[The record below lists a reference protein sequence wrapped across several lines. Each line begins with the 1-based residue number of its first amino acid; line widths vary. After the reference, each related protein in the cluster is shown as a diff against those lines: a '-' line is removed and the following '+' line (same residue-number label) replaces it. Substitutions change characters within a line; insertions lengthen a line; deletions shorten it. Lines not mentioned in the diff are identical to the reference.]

1 MHLVVSRQPWRV
13 SEQGSDKVGERS
25 VGRGIW
31 GGGLIGVG
39 NSVLGLGLK
48 CLSEGGDKARAHPP
62 QLSGAGLC
70 EGRILGTVLQTKNW

>member
-48 CLSEGGDKARAHPP
+48 CLSEGGDKAGPTLP
-62 QLSGAGLC
+62 SCL
-70 EGRILGTVLQTKNW
+70 GRGSAKGGS